1 MVGKEARA
9 VMESL
14 QEVLKDYALST
25 YNMKPNRVVIEV
37 KPENV
42 REAFT
47 KLVSVYGAEGLYLAT
62 IVGTDFPDKNLI
74 RVDYF
79 VNVFSVNTYVVLRT
93 YIPRDD
99 PRIPS
104 LLDIVPGALAGE
116 LETYDLLG
124 VVFEGNP
131 YLRRSFFVPNDISEK
146 GIYPLRKDSGV

>member
-1 MVGKEARA
+1 MV
-9 VMESL
+9 VESL

-25 YNMKPNRVVIEV
+25 YTMKPNRLVVEV

-42 REAFT
+42 KEVFS
-47 KLVSVYGAEGLYLAT
+47 KLVKAYGTEGFYLST

-79 VNVFSVNTYVVLRT
+79 VNVFSVNSYVVLRT
-93 YIPRDD
+93 YIPRND

-104 LLDIVPGALAGE
+104 LIDLVPGALAGE

-131 YLRRSFFVPNDISEK
+131 YLRRSFFVPNDIAEK